1 LCQIEPETRLFCLLI
16 VGIHE
21 NLWYKMRRELIQT
34 THTHSPEARANRK
47 VKPIT
52 RPPLM
57 IFAGGQR

>member
-34 THTHSPEARANRK
+34 T
-47 VKPIT
+47 KPSAVEYCQPI
-52 RPPLM
+52 RPQNQ
-57 IFAGGQR
+57 A